1 MGAQPKDKCKRGHE
15 LEEWSTLPA
24 NPTGR
29 RCRACNRAISTAF
42 NWEKRL
48 GLRLTE
54 EGLQDLA
61 DHKFSLL
68 KIEMGVR

>member
-1 MGAQPKDKCKRGHE
+1 MGAQPKEKCKRGHE

-42 NWEKRL
+42 NWGKRYGQFL
-48 GLRLTE
+48 SE
-54 EGLQDLA
+54 SQLQDLA
-61 DHKFSLL
+61 DEKFAIL

>member
-1 MGAQPKDKCKRGHE
+1 MGARTKEYCKRGHE

-48 GLRLTE
+48 GLTLTP

-61 DHKFSLL
+61 DEKFAALR
-68 KIEMGVR
+68 IEMGVQ